1 MPASLGMLGQ
11 RGGRLSLK
19 PGPRWRVD
27 WLGLRA
33 GVSAVCLLPLA
44 VWPGIQCPGLLQ
56 PLRIR
61 RLVRPFFLLQNSSM
75 MKKTLKCIRWS
86 LPEMARWVLVL
97 ACRVGGL
104 SCSLQCSWVAWAPI
118 LAAVHGLGAPGCFIL
133 SGSVPGLGLCHQA
146 LRLCSWQPLVALH
159 CSTAAAPLL
168 SPRGCGPSLPSCSP
182 SIPPL
187 VVHLPPSP
195 AQRGS
200 QASLCLQSPP
210 PGAHVAD
217 SSPCS
222 PGGWKWALPS
232 ECGLSLPQE
241 RAPGRVASCGA
252 EAVCAP
258 EASCTELPGW
268 LVPGSP
274 SCWACGR
281 RLSAEHLRPPFQCRA
296 AAGAPPVC
304 VHHARDA
311 AVHRREGT
319 DRAPPAGARP
329 SVKCRGGAL
338 LGGCWASRTSVGRLP
353 TS

>member
-33 GVSAVCLLPLA
+33 GVSAVGPPPLA

-86 LPEMARWVLVL
+86 LPEMARWALVP

-104 SCSLQCSWVAWAPI
+104 SCSLQCSWGARAPI
-118 LAAVHGLGAPGCFIL
+118 LAAVHEVWGPLGALSALALSPAWGSAVRHSGC
-133 SGSVPGLGLCHQA
+133 VPGGLA
-146 LRLCSWQPLVALH
+146 LLH
-159 CSTAAAPLL
+159 SCC

-182 SIPPL
+182 SISPL

-210 PGAHVAD
+210 PGAQVAD
-217 SSPCS
+217 SSPSS
-222 PGGWKWALPS
+222 PGGWKWAFPP

-241 RAPGRVASCGA
+241 RAPERVAGYGA

-258 EASCTELPGW
+258 EASCTELPGR

-274 SCWACGR
+274 SCRACGR
-281 RLSAEHLRPPFQCRA
+281 RLGAEHLRPPFQCRA

-311 AVHRREGT
+311 ALHRREGT
-319 DRAPPAGARP
+319 YRAPP
-329 SVKCRGGAL
+329 
-338 LGGCWASRTSVGRLP
+338 LGPAPR
-353 TS
+353 